1 MKKGFLFAAILLVA
15 ISFTNSASAQTV
27 KIGYF
32 DEQKVIA
39 LFPGIQEKLD
49 TVLQSYAKDTLQD
62 EYNYTLKSY
71 QVKDSI
77 YRKDSLELAKRPKAL
92 QLSTDELNQLK
103 YKLINWQQYQQEA
116 MQQKQEQLLLPYRQ
130 KIFAALSE
138 VIAENKYT
146 WVLNEST
153 LSPYFQHSIADNLAI
168 RTAIKLK
175 LPLPKDV
182 EEAFRVATGGA
193 PAKAAA
199 PGAAKPAAPA
209 KKP

>member
-1 MKKGFLFAAILLVA
+1 MKKGFLFAAVLLVA

-39 LFPGIQEKLD
+39 LFPGVQEKLD